1 MYQQIV
7 ECFLKKTDFTW
18 PWTEMSMAPL
28 GIIQSRMLV
37 LKSLPSP
44 CCGRHYPTDHILTF
58 GYIMPLLLRSV
69 KFVCTGLTCLSPSL
83 GVHLPRQSR
92 WTGSWFPTDGAWC
105 RTGALIWNLRS
116 CLADAH
122 GTARTTT
129 PVITCEL
136 YGQSSWLLLTAAAL
150 GAVGD
155 DFCQVRCLWTIMKY
169 SLGTTWW
176 IRQRRVTPTLTLF

>member
-105 RTGALIWNLRS
+105 RTGALIWNLTHMAPRGQPHLS
-116 CLADAH
+116 SHVNFMDSHH
-122 GTARTTT
+122 GSYWQLLPSVQWGMISARWDVCG
-129 PVITCEL
+129 P
-136 YGQSSWLLLTAAAL
+136 SWSIASVLH
-150 GAVGD
+150 GE
-155 DFCQVRCLWTIMKY
+155 
-169 SLGTTWW
+169 
-176 IRQRRVTPTLTLF
+176 